1 MLKPP
6 PPNIIP
12 QGRIPCPRVYQ
23 MPQGTVSE
31 PPRGARCPAACPVQS
46 SVEDPEEDV
55 EDGIEDGDVAAVDPM
70 AASIQEQ
77 RKEDVVD
84 VEKGSDIFEP
94 EEAGTTPASPNS
106 MGHGHELAVG

>member
-1 MLKPP
+1 M
-6 PPNIIP
+6 
-12 QGRIPCPRVYQ
+12 
-23 MPQGTVSE
+23 
-31 PPRGARCPAACPVQS
+31 
-46 SVEDPEEDV
+46 
-55 EDGIEDGDVAAVDPM
+55 AAVDPM
-70 AASIQEQ
+70 AVSIQEQ